1 MTREEFAQNL
11 QAATRST
18 FELTHRLCTNQLAE
32 KVEYLI
38 QPDNLNEYAPYLNEL
53 EMARF
58 RARKAKVGRRFT
70 ADEVV
75 ERLWVDGRVPA
86 WINMTVCRAGLRK
99 TIVELLFDRLLWPV
113 ALNTTADGNG
123 YYHAWEGYPPF
134 HALVK
139 IPPYRAMELQLP
151 GIEPRKFNVNWQ
163 RWPWNLRLLAW
174 QKWYRLLRSFT
185 RWRK

>member
-1 MTREEFAQNL
+1 MTREEFAVNL

-38 QPDNLNEYAPYLNEL
+38 QPDNLNEHAPYLNEL
-53 EMARF
+53 EMVRF
-58 RARKAKVGRRFT
+58 RARKVEVGRRFT

-75 ERLWVDGRVPA
+75 ERLWVDGQVPA
-86 WINMTVCRAGLRK
+86 WINMTVCRAGLR
-99 TIVELLFDRLLWPV
+99 TTTVELLFDRLLWPV
-113 ALNTTADGNG
+113 AMNTTADGNG
-123 YYHAWEGYPPF
+123 YYHAREGYPPF
-134 HALVK
+134 HALVH
-139 IPPYRAMELQLP
+139 IAPYAFNRQS
-151 GIEPRKFNVNWQ
+151 GDKSQGKFNVNWQ

-174 QKWYRLLRSFT
+174 QKWHRLLRSFT